1 MLQPTITE
9 IFCTLKLEG
18 LHCWS
23 TCNIEEVS
31 YLKYLHCHI
40 FGFTCYLTVN
50 YDNRDVEF
58 IELKHKIQNYLKE
71 RYFDE
76 KYQCLN
82 FGGKSCEMLG
92 AEIGSFFGLKRIIVD
107 EDSENGAIIYFD

>member
-1 MLQPTITE
+1 MQPTITE
-9 IFCTLKLEG
+9 IFCSLKVEG

-23 TCNIEEVS
+23 TCNIQEVI
-31 YLKYLHCHI
+31 YLRDLHRHI
-40 FGFTCYLTVN
+40 FGFKCYLTVN
-50 YDNRDVEF
+50 HDNRDVEF
-58 IELKHKIQNYLKE
+58 IELKHKISKYLTE

-92 AEIGSFFGLKRIIVD
+92 AELGSFFNLNRIEVNEDEECGSIV
-107 EDSENGAIIYFD
+107 YFD